1 MGSRWSG
8 SRTQSAEQQQILYT
22 SARPTKSDSE
32 RSMEIAAEATS
43 AWCLL
48 VHLPQKART
57 STRSIL
63 LAHSPITPRAA
74 CLLVCVCLSPSLV
87 RLIVSHSSMESFEYS
102 ETTTSPPNQ
111 LTPQAREL
119 LMREC
124 FGETVV
130 YACTPRF
137 WPVWRRTVY
146 GIAVMSLMFVIAI
159 VSLCVFFAIEEYDSS
174 KRSQLWFLSVMGS
187 IIVIFPLSIPCGAYS
202 LWLYYRTYFAL
213 TPDEI
218 LLNKVRATSLLPS
231 RTRERTDLADSA
243 SLSGRLHTTVGHL
256 LDQTLPSAIRGRQ
269 GRLD

>member
-1 MGSRWSG
+1 
-8 SRTQSAEQQQILYT
+8 
-22 SARPTKSDSE
+22 
-32 RSMEIAAEATS
+32 
-43 AWCLL
+43 
-48 VHLPQKART
+48 
-57 STRSIL
+57 
-63 LAHSPITPRAA
+63 
-74 CLLVCVCLSPSLV
+74 
-87 RLIVSHSSMESFEYS
+87 MESFEYS

-119 LMREC
+119 LTRDC

-187 IIVIFPLSIPCGAYS
+187 IIVIFPLSIPCGAYP

-218 LLNKVRATSLLPS
+218 LLNKVRATTPASCLHEHVNEQTWLTVRLSLVGC
-231 RTRERTDLADSA
+231 TRQ
-243 SLSGRLHTTVGHL
+243 SGTCWIKLFRVRYEDVKDVSIENDEL
-256 LDQTLPSAIRGRQ
+256 LITIEEGLVRCIGLYDNEFVLNYIKRQ
-269 GRLD
+269 RALKREEETPTPW